1 MGSRIASAR
10 SAISSA
16 IFFSSDQARTTPAT
30 EFTSAIAMAS
40 MPRRAARRA
49 YSSGCEPPVR
59 KVKLEVMESSANPMS
74 PYIHVL
80 FSFFGV
86 GWRDD
91 KFTSFW
97 VLGDSLSGFV
107 GEPGGANTFRLSNGP
122 LWSEQIINDF
132 RHAGQEAESFA
143 VPGATAG
150 LERPNPAVPGAP
162 FDLTSQVDQLLQET
176 SRFGSAPIVS
186 LWIGGN
192 DVAAFAT
199 GLQPADTISKYSDAL
214 SRLAGAGVRDLL
226 LFEIPDVGLTPLAQ
240 NPASGLDPVAAT
252 TAASA
257 LNTVFFDLIAAALP
271 STIDVKLI
279 ETFSLTQTALLNPA
293 FFGAAAPGPC
303 TFNGQVL
310 ADCATTTFFDP
321 FHPTALVHDFVAD
334 QVRAA
339 GVAPVPLPA
348 AGWMLL
354 SALIGMVAWKRRQRL
369 AVA

>member
-1 MGSRIASAR
+1 MHMFWEGIIMNLYSVLRIAACATCIAGASA
-10 SAISSA
+10 
-16 IFFSSDQARTTPAT
+16 
-30 EFTSAIAMAS
+30 AS
-40 MPRRAARRA
+40 TVN
-49 YSSGCEPPVR
+49 E
-59 KVKLEVMESSANPMS
+59 
-74 PYIHVL
+74 
-80 FSFFGV
+80 
-86 GWRDD
+86 

-132 RHAGQEAESFA
+132 RHAGQQAESFA

-150 LERPNPAVPGAP
+150 LERPNPAIPGAP
-162 FDLTSQVDQLLQET
+162 FDLTSQVDRLLQET

-192 DVAAFAT
+192 DVAAFQT

-240 NPASGLDPVAAT
+240 SPASGIDPAAAT
-252 TAASA
+252 QAASA
-257 LNTVFFDLIAAALP
+257 LNTVFFDLVVANLP
-271 STIDVKLI
+271 SSIDVKRI
-279 ETFSLTQTALLNPA
+279 DTFSLTQTALTNPA
-293 FFGAAAPGPC
+293 FFGAAAAGPC
-303 TFNGQVL
+303 TANGQFL
-310 ADCATTTFFDP
+310 ADCAQTTFFDP

-354 SALIGMVAWKRRQRL
+354 SALAGMLVVKRRRARL
-369 AVA
+369 VAA